1 MRISCLTQ
9 DRKEVGIGAVLA
21 AVVLFAHLKP
31 VYAEPSSEQVIGH
44 EREMNQ
50 KQGDLSQRV
59 RQEVLD
65 QLNPVRVA
73 VSTQGI
79 TTLQFPVNIQA
90 VDGDGFQAPSE
101 LGNNQVNQP
110 TSAQFSVSPGPNWVS
125 VKALRE
131 GVRQNLNVM
140 LKGRVYPIVL
150 DYSDQ
155 HDYAVLF
162 SFKQKPAV
170 PGADSSTA
178 QEHPQKKQIS
188 TARLLGFLD
197 KIKAYPTFS
206 KVQPAMY
213 IGVDV
218 NEPGAHGKGIDN
230 TEHLQSEI
238 KRVLRDDAL
247 DAIGFEIEL
256 SNKTNQMV
264 YYDPEGFA
272 VRVGQEVYQQTISDA
287 PGKLDANAKQ
297 TVYFV
302 IAGSAVS
309 THRNDLSVYND
320 FSTVIRE
327 VNGKS

>member
-1 MRISCLTQ
+1 M
-9 DRKEVGIGAVLA
+9 GIGALT
-21 AVVLFAHLKP
+21 AVVLFAHLQP
-31 VYAEPSSEQVIGH
+31 SYAEPSSERVIGH
-44 EREMNQ
+44 EREINQ

-79 TTLQFPVNIQA
+79 TTLQFPMNIQA
-90 VDGDGFQAPSE
+90 IDGDGFQAQSDI
-101 LGNNQVNQP
+101 QVSQT
-110 TSAQFSVSPGPNWVS
+110 TSAQFSVSPGPNWIS

-131 GVRQNLNVM
+131 GVQQNLNVM

-162 SFKQKPAV
+162 SFKQKPAI

-178 QEHPQKKQIS
+178 QEHPQNKPIS

-197 KIKAYPTFS
+197 KIKAYSTFS

-238 KRVLRDDAL
+238 KRVLREDAL
-247 DAIGFEIEL
+247 DAIGFEVEL
-256 SNKTNQMV
+256 SNKTNQTV

-287 PGKLDANAKQ
+287 PGKLDANARQ
-297 TVYFV
+297 TVYFI

-309 THRNDLSVYND
+309 NHRNDLSVYND

>member
-1 MRISCLTQ
+1 MRLSCATQ
-9 DRKEVGIGAVLA
+9 DRKKVGIGALT

-31 VYAEPSSEQVIGH
+31 VYAEPSSERVIGH

-65 QLNPVRVA
+65 QLSPVRVA

-79 TTLQFPVNIQA
+79 TTLQFPINIQA
-90 VDGDGFQAPSE
+90 IDGDGFQAQSDIQ
-101 LGNNQVNQP
+101 LSQT
-110 TSAQFSVSPGPNWVS
+110 TSAQFSVSTGPNWVS

-131 GVRQNLNVM
+131 GVQQNLNVM

-178 QEHPQKKQIS
+178 QEHPQNKPIS

-206 KVQPAMY
+206 NVQPAMY
-213 IGVDV
+213 IGIDV

-247 DAIGFEIEL
+247 DAIGFEVEL
-256 SNKTNQMV
+256 SNKTNQTV

-297 TVYFV
+297 TLYFV
-302 IAGSAVS
+302 IAGSAES
-309 THRNDLSVYND
+309 NHRNDLSVYND

>member
-1 MRISCLTQ
+1 MRLSCLTQ
-9 DRKEVGIGAVLA
+9 DRKKMGIGAVLT

-31 VYAEPSSEQVIGH
+31 VYAEPNSERVIG
-44 EREMNQ
+44 REGEINQ

-90 VDGDGFQAPSE
+90 IDGDGFQAQSDI
-101 LGNNQVNQP
+101 QVSQT
-110 TSAQFSVSPGPNWVS
+110 TSAQFSVSTGPNWVS

-131 GVRQNLNVM
+131 GVQQNLNVL

-155 HDYAVLF
+155 HDYSVLF
-162 SFKQKPAV
+162 SFKQKPAI
-170 PGADSSTA
+170 PGANSSTA
-178 QEHPQKKQIS
+178 QQHPQNKPIS

-206 KVQPAMY
+206 NVQPAMY
-213 IGVDV
+213 IGIDV

-230 TEHLQSEI
+230 TEHLHSEI

-247 DAIGFEIEL
+247 DAIGFEVEL
-256 SNKTNQMV
+256 SNKTNQTV

-297 TVYFV
+297 TLYFV
-302 IAGSAVS
+302 IAGSAES
-309 THRNDLSVYND
+309 NHRNDLSVYND